1 MAYVVGLAI
10 YHSLRSCHCVNL
22 EYNTGPQPAHEKT
35 NNGNKWQIELDVDIN
50 IRFSDISMSDL
61 TRSGINLW
69 WPDFTMIDKFA
80 KALVNCRVTLQ
91 AQLQNVKRKMN
102 SAAIQDTPM
111 VLSLRVEVRGLFQCW
126 FYKQIKI
133 ELMSGKF

>member
-1 MAYVVGLAI
+1 MTYVVGLAI

-61 TRSGINLW
+61 TTSGINLW

-80 KALVNCRVTLQ
+80 KALVNCDTSGPVTKREKKNEFSCNSGYADGIKSPSGDQRSISMLVLQ
-91 AQLQNVKRKMN
+91 TN
-102 SAAIQDTPM
+102 
-111 VLSLRVEVRGLFQCW
+111 
-126 FYKQIKI
+126 
-133 ELMSGKF
+133 